1 MMTGIWSHF
10 YWDWTIFLI
19 IPGIIVAMWAQS
31 KVNRAYD
38 MYSKIPVLSEISGSE
53 AAWRILSDN
62 GISDVHLDVASG
74 RLSDNYNPRQRT
86 LNLSES
92 SYSGRTIAAVAI
104 AAHET
109 GHALQHH
116 EGYIPLRV
124 RSVMAPVVS
133 VVSYM
138 LWPILILGLW
148 MGFAGAIQIAV
159 YVFLGIFAFQ
169 MITLPVEYNASKR
182 AMAALTATGS
192 LTGEELYGAKQMLSA
207 AALTYVAATL
217 VALLNVL
224 RFLALSQR
232 RR

>member
-1 MMTGIWSHF
+1 MNGYWGSF
-10 YWDWTIFLI
+10 YWDWTIFLL
-19 IPGIIVAMWAQS
+19 IPGIIVAIWAQS
-31 KVNRAYD
+31 RVNRAYGI
-38 MYSKIPVLSEISGSE
+38 YSKLPVLSGISGSQM
-53 AAWRILSDN
+53 AFRILTDN
-62 GISDVHLDVASG
+62 GINDVHLDVSG
-74 RLSDNYNPRQRT
+74 GAISDNYNPRTRT
-86 LNLSES
+86 LNLSEN
-92 SYSGRTIAAVAI
+92 SYSGRSIASITV

-116 EGYIPLRV
+116 QGYIPLRI

-138 LWPILILGLW
+138 LWPVLILGML
-148 MGFAGAIQIAV
+148 MGFTCAIQIAV
-159 YVFLGIFAFQ
+159 YIFLAIFAFQ
-169 MITLPVEYNASKR
+169 MITLPVEYNASHR
-182 AMAALTATGS
+182 AMAALESTGT
-192 LTGEELYGAKQMLSA
+192 LNEEELYGAKQMLSA

>member
-1 MMTGIWSHF
+1 MNGMWSGF

-19 IPGIIVAMWAQS
+19 IPGIIIALWAQS

-38 MYSKIPVLSEISGSE
+38 MYSKIPVLSGMSGSE
-53 AAWRILSDN
+53 AAVRILSDH
-62 GISDVHLDVASG
+62 GIGDVRLDVAGG
-74 RLSDNYNPRQRT
+74 RLTDHYNPRQRT
-86 LNLSES
+86 LNLSERNYTDRS
-92 SYSGRTIAAVAI
+92 IAAVAV

-116 EGYIPLRV
+116 EGYIPLRI

-138 LWPILILGLW
+138 LWPVLLLGLW
-148 MGFAGAIQIAV
+148 MGFTGAIQVAV
-159 YVFLGIFAFQ
+159 YIFLGIFAFQ
-169 MITLPVEYNASKR
+169 MVTLPVEYNASRR
-182 AMAALTATGS
+182 AMAALEGTGM
-192 LTGEELYGAKQMLSA
+192 LTEEELYGAKQMLSA

-224 RFLALSQR
+224 RFFALSQR

>member
-1 MMTGIWSHF
+1 MNGYWGSF

-19 IPGIIVAMWAQS
+19 IPGIIIALWAQS
-31 KVNRAYD
+31 RVNRAYAT
-38 MYSKIPVLSEISGSE
+38 YSKIPVLSGISGSQM
-53 AAWRILSDN
+53 AFRIMTDG
-62 GISDVHLDVASG
+62 GISDVHLDVSDG
-74 RLSDNYNPRQRT
+74 PLSDNYNPRTRT
-86 LNLSES
+86 LNLSQN
-92 SYSGRTIAAVAI
+92 SYSGRSIASVAV

-116 EGYIPLRV
+116 QGYLPLRI

-138 LWPILILGLW
+138 LWPVLILGLW
-148 MGFAGAIQIAV
+148 LGFTGAIQIAV
-159 YVFLGIFAFQ
+159 YIFLAIFAFQ
-169 MITLPVEYNASKR
+169 MITLPVEFNASHR
-182 AMAALTATGS
+182 AMAALAQTGT
-192 LTGEELYGAKQMLSA
+192 LTEEELYGARQMLNA